1 MGQCSAFMQKMQL
14 YQGDKNMNRKQE
26 LLGLLKGGAQDEL
39 KARQL
44 IDELVFL
51 EHQMTELK
59 KYPFIAINPKNP
71 SQQKPTAASRQYKEF
86 LQQYNNSLRLLL
98 RITGDIGESEE
109 ESPLRKWIAS
119 RKDAKQDDLD
129 T

>member
-1 MGQCSAFMQKMQL
+1 M
-14 YQGDKNMNRKQE
+14 DRKNE
-26 LLGLLKGGAQDEL
+26 FLSLLKDGKQDEL

-51 EHQMTELK
+51 EQQMDDLK
-59 KYPFIAINPKNP
+59 KLPFIAVNPKNP

-98 RITGDIGESEE
+98 KITGDIGGDTEE
-109 ESPLRKWIAS
+109 ESPLRAWLKS
-119 RKDAKQDDLD
+119 RKVESV
-129 T
+129 

>member
-1 MGQCSAFMQKMQL
+1 M
-14 YQGDKNMNRKQE
+14 DRKTE
-26 LLGLLKGGAQDEL
+26 FLSLLKDGNQEEL

-51 EHQMTELK
+51 EQQMIELK

>member
-1 MGQCSAFMQKMQL
+1 M
-14 YQGDKNMNRKQE
+14 DRKTE
-26 LLGLLKGGAQDEL
+26 FLSLLKDGNQEEL

-51 EHQMTELK
+51 EQQMTELK

-71 SQQKPTAASRQYKEF
+71 SQQKPTAASKQYKEF

>member
-1 MGQCSAFMQKMQL
+1 M
-14 YQGDKNMNRKQE
+14 DRKTE
-26 LLGLLKGGAQDEL
+26 FLSLLKDGNQEEL

-51 EHQMTELK
+51 EQQMTELK

>member
-1 MGQCSAFMQKMQL
+1 ME
-14 YQGDKNMNRKQE
+14 RKTE
-26 LLGLLKGGAQDEL
+26 FLSLLKDGNQEEL

-51 EHQMTELK
+51 EQQMTELK